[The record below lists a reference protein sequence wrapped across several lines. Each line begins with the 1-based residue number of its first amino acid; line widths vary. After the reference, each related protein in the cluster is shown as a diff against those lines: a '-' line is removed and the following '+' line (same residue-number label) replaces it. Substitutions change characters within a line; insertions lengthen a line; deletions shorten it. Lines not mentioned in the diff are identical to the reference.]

1 MEQEKQFHI
10 EEGKKG
16 LGGMDSSVRSRSTAW
31 TWSSI
36 FCSWSKN
43 IDGYNPVDNE
53 HYGRELYIN
62 FELQKL

>member
-16 LGGMDSSVRSRSTAW
+16 LGGMDSSASSRSTAW
-31 TWSSI
+31 TCGSI

-53 HYGRELYIN
+53 RYGRELYIN

>member
-16 LGGMDSSVRSRSTAW
+16 LGGMDSSASSRSTAW
-31 TWSSI
+31 TCGSI

-43 IDGYNPVDNE
+43 IDGYNPADNE
-53 HYGRELYIN
+53 RHGRELYTN